1 MEAKAY
7 YVEQPE
13 DGGYSFLKGP
23 DGFECFLGEPED
35 CTWHRDGSAAVVR
48 LNQQHEALAAL
59 LARHARAIEALRGC
73 VEGMILAAGASG
85 PSCPGC
91 GYEVCKPGCTWENY
105 LAAARAVLEEEK
117 V

>member
-1 MEAKAY
+1 VEAKAY

-59 LARHARAIEALRGC
+59 LARHARAIEALRGLGANYDSLPCFCEMRIDNPMCKNHSAAC
-73 VEGMILAAGASG
+73 V
-85 PSCPGC
+85 
-91 GYEVCKPGCTWENY
+91 N
-105 LAAARAVLEEEK
+105 ARAVIAEEEEK
-117 V
+117 KT